1 MELLLAEIDLAHAG
15 LLMSVGLLAGVAGG
29 MLGIGGGIVMIPAL
43 VLIMGEH
50 AFGENS
56 FHIYKLAAITTS
68 IVVSAPAAWRHLRAR
83 AVVLRMVPPIAV
95 FAVVGVVVGVWL
107 SGTMVGAYTRIL
119 RRLFGGMLLATVA
132 VNVLEQLR
140 AARGERFLVKCSPVP
155 RRWLSYA
162 SVVGLPAGVLGG
174 LLGVGGGIWA
184 VPVQRQ
190 LFGIRLR
197 NAIANSSLVIVAVSI
212 ASSALLTRF
221 VASLPGPDH
230 VGPATGWL
238 LALFLAP
245 GAVLGGLLGADLTHR
260 LPIAWL
266 RTLFQLAL
274 AGAGARLLLA

>member
-1 MELLLAEIDLAHAG
+1 MLLAELDLAHAG
-15 LLMSVGLLAGVAGG
+15 LLMLVGLLAGVAGG

-50 AFGENS
+50 AYGENS
-56 FHIYKLAAITTS
+56 FHVYKLAAITTS
-68 IVVSAPAAWRHLRAR
+68 IVVSIPAAWRHLRAR
-83 AVVLRMVPPIAV
+83 AVVKGMVPPIAA
-95 FAVVGVVVGVWL
+95 FAVVGVVIGVAL
-107 SGTMVGAYTRIL
+107 SGSMVGDHTRSL
-119 RRLFGGMLLATVA
+119 RRLFGGMLLVTVA
-132 VNVLEQLR
+132 VNVLEQWR
-140 AARGERFLVKCSPVP
+140 AARGERFLVKRSPMP
-155 RRWLSYA
+155 GRWLSFG

-184 VPVQRQ
+184 VPAQRQ

-197 NAIANSSLVIVAVSI
+197 NSIANSSLVIIAVSI

-221 VASLPGPDH
+221 IARLPEPG
-230 VGPATGWL
+230 GISAATGWL

-266 RTLFQLAL
+266 RVFFQLAL
-274 AGAGARLLLA
+274 AGAGLRLLLG